1 MLISCLQCGGSLVE
15 GAAFCQRCGAPVGLP
30 AQSNPALV
38 CSGCGNGNP
47 AGTNF
52 CRTCGR
58 RLGLTTPVSAD
69 ISLALVAAV
78 AARPSVQAA
87 GQHAGPR
94 LVAVRRDG
102 SDGEAYPLV
111 GEQIDIGRSEGDLHF
126 EDPHLAPRHARIS
139 LRSGQYVLS
148 PLEIRNGIYRRI
160 KDPTELAEGHMI
172 LVGKQVL
179 RFELLTDVEK
189 TLRPALEHGVLLFG
203 TPLKSPWGRLRQIT
217 SAGTS
222 RDVFHLTRSDL
233 VIGREQGDV
242 VFSDDEF
249 MSRRHALLQFR
260 NGKALLSDLGSSNG
274 TFVRLAG
281 QHTLS
286 PGEMIRLGDEL
297 LRFEIG

>member
-15 GAAFCQRCGAPVGLP
+15 GAAFCQRCGAPVGQP
-30 AQSNPALV
+30 AQTGPSMV
-38 CSGCGNGNP
+38 CPGCGNPNP

-58 RLGLTTPVSAD
+58 RLSLTTPISAD
-69 ISLALVAAV
+69 ISLALAAAV
-78 AARPSVQAA
+78 AARPSVQ
-87 GQHAGPR
+87 GKQAGPR

-102 SDGEAYPLV
+102 SDGESYPLV
-111 GEQIDIGRSEGDLHF
+111 GEQTDIGRSEGDLHF

-139 LRSGQYVLS
+139 LRSGQYVIS
-148 PLEIRNGIYRRI
+148 PLEVRNGVYRRI
-160 KDPTELAEGHMI
+160 GEPTELSDGHMI

-260 NGKALLSDLGSSNG
+260 NGRALVSDLGSSNG
-274 TFVRLAG
+274 TYVRLAA

-297 LRFEIG
+297 LRFETG

>member
-1 MLISCLQCGGSLVE
+1 
-15 GAAFCQRCGAPVGLP
+15 VGLP
-30 AQSNPALV
+30 AQAIPSEV
-38 CSGCGNGNP
+38 CTGCGNPNP
-47 AGTNF
+47 AGTNY

-58 RLGLTTPVSAD
+58 RLGLTTPSNPD
-69 ISLALVAAV
+69 ISLALAAAAA
-78 AARPSVQAA
+78 AARPPSQAA
-87 GQHAGPR
+87 GPSSGPR

-102 SDGEAYPLV
+102 SDGESYPLV
-111 GEQIDIGRSEGDLHF
+111 GEQTDVGRSEGDLHF

-148 PLEIRNGIYRRI
+148 PLEVRNGVYLRI
-160 KDPTELAEGHMI
+160 KEPTELSDGHML

-189 TLRPALEHGVLLFG
+189 TLRPAIEHGVLLFG

-260 NGKALLSDLGSSNG
+260 NGRALVSDLGSSNG
-274 TFVRLAG
+274 TYIRLVG
-281 QHTLS
+281 QHTLA

-297 LRFEIG
+297 LRFEMG

>member
-15 GAAFCQRCGAPVGLP
+15 GAAFCQRCGSPVGLP
-30 AQSNPALV
+30 AQGNPTTV
-38 CSGCGNGNP
+38 CSGCGNPNP

-58 RLGLTTPVSAD
+58 RLGLTTPVMAD
-69 ISLALVAAV
+69 ASLALVAAA
-78 AARPSVQAA
+78 AARPSIQVA
-87 GQHAGPR
+87 GQQPGPR

-102 SDGEAYPLV
+102 SDGESYPLV
-111 GEQIDIGRSEGDLHF
+111 GEQIDIGRTEGDLHF

-139 LRSGQYVLS
+139 LRSGQYVIS
-148 PLEIRNGIYRRI
+148 PLEGRNGIYRRI
-160 KDPTELAEGHMI
+160 TEPTELSDGHLT

-179 RFELLTDVEK
+179 RFELLEDVEK

-217 SAGTS
+217 SAGTT
-222 RDVFHLTRSDL
+222 RDIFHLTRGDL
-233 VIGREQGDV
+233 VIGREQGDI

-260 NGKALLSDLGSSNG
+260 NGRALISDLGSSNG
-274 TFVRLAG
+274 TYVRLAG
-281 QHTLS
+281 QHILAT
-286 PGEMIRLGDEL
+286 GEMIRLGDEL
-297 LRFEIG
+297 LRFEMG